1 MWYFI
6 RLIEIPLMF
15 MISWKLL
22 YSGNFVPFWR
32 IKIWLPKKNLALLI
46 RSVFLIFNLFLSFD
60 LQEVISDFYYKN
72 VNGKILLVPKCT
84 LKKMTLP
91 SVWNRCQCKSLC
103 VTQLLTIC
111 PITNRSL
118 YINTKT
124 KTFTYS
130 TKTPPPIYVYPRS
143 PLEN

>member
-1 MWYFI
+1 MIFYQINRNPINVYDIVKITLHWKFCTILKNKNLTSKKNFSFVNLVCFFNFQFI
-6 RLIEIPLMF
+6 FI
-15 MISWKLL
+15 
-22 YSGNFVPFWR
+22 
-32 IKIWLPKKNLALLI
+32 IWLTRSYFRFLL
-46 RSVFLIFNLFLSFD
+46 
-60 LQEVISDFYYKN
+60 KN

-91 SVWNRCQCKSLC
+91 SVWNTCPCKSLC